1 MIGPLIPQG
10 FIGIGWDLVI
20 AVLIGFAF
28 GFVLE
33 SSGFSSSRKLVGL
46 FYGYDF
52 SVLKVFFTAV
62 ITAMTGLLYFSY
74 MGWIEI
80 DLIYI
85 NPTFLYSAL
94 LGSLIMG
101 IGFITGGY
109 CPGTSFCAVAIG
121 KIDAMVF
128 TIGMFL
134 GIFIFAEAFPLFKD
148 FYYAE
153 DLGPITVNEVFN
165 ISGGMFLL
173 ILIIVA
179 LIAFIVTTII
189 QKRVRKVE
197 Y

>member
-1 MIGPLIPQG
+1 M
-10 FIGIGWDLVI
+10 
-20 AVLIGFAF
+20 
-28 GFVLE
+28 LE

-52 SVLKVFFTAV
+52 AVLKVFFTAV

-80 DLIYI
+80 NLIYI

-121 KIDAMVF
+121 KIDAMIF

-134 GIFIFAEAFPLFKD
+134 GIFIFAETFPLFKD
-148 FYYAE
+148 FYYTE

-173 ILIIVA
+173 LLIIVA

-189 QKRVRKVE
+189 QKRLRKVE